1 MKKITSF
8 ILICFFTP
16 VLFAQGFSSLQQ
28 RKLTNA
34 LAAISNLYVD
44 SINDKKI
51 VENTLTAILKEL
63 DPHSVYIPKE
73 EVERVNEPLEG
84 SFEGVGIQFQL
95 LDDTLLVAQTIAGCP
110 AAKVGVLPG
119 DRIIYIGTELIAGV
133 KMQNSDIMKRLRG
146 PKGSEVSVKILRGGK
161 SELIEFKIIRD
172 KIPLYSVDA
181 TYMIGK
187 DIGYIKINSF
197 GASTHDEFIK
207 AFSSLQKKGM
217 KQLILSLQGNGG
229 GYLNTAQQLADEFLS
244 SNKLI
249 VYTQGLNQPKAVL
262 ESSAE
267 GNFETGKLIVLID
280 EYSAS
285 ASEIV
290 SGALQDWD
298 RAIIVGRRSFGKGL
312 VQRQFPLI
320 DGSMMRLTT
329 ARYYTPTGRCIQ
341 KSYKDGIDKYEH
353 DLVNRYNKGELLHA
367 DSIHFPDSLRYQTL
381 TLKRT
386 VYGGGGIMPDI
397 FVPMDTTR
405 FTDFH
410 RRLVALGIVNKVCVQ
425 YIDKNRSELKKKY
438 PTFEKYKKEFEV
450 DDVFLN
456 SLVSAAKKEKG
467 STLYPTKKLE
477 YVPVKLKGD
486 KDSLGLEKRSIKPQL
501 KALEP
506 SKDVTKLQLKNML
519 DKFKKDHVVDQEI
532 INKLLESTKND
543 KDSVDLIEFE
553 KSKPLIKL
561 QLKALIA
568 RDLWE
573 MNEYYQIMDADNES
587 LTKAVEILQT
597 PGAYEK
603 ILK

>member
-1 MKKITSF
+1 MKKISSF

-28 RKLTNA
+28 RKLINA
-34 LAAISNLYVD
+34 LTAISNLYVD

-51 VENTLTAILKEL
+51 VESTLTAILKEL

-73 EVERVNEPLEG
+73 EVDRVNEPLEG

-95 LDDTLLVAQTIAGCP
+95 LDDTLLVVQTIAGCP

-146 PKGSEVSVKILRGGK
+146 QKGTEVSVKIRRRGNP
-161 SELIEFKIIRD
+161 ELIDFKIIRD

-187 DIGYIKINSF
+187 EIGYIKINSF

-207 AFSSLQKKGM
+207 AFNDLKKKGM
-217 KQLILSLQGNGG
+217 KHLILSLQGNGG

-244 SNKLI
+244 RDKLI

-262 ESSAE
+262 ESTAM

-329 ARYYTPTGRCIQ
+329 ARYYTPSGRCIQ
-341 KSYKDGIDKYEH
+341 KSYKDGVDKYEL
-353 DLVNRYNKGELLHA
+353 DIVNRYKKGELLHA

-381 TLKRT
+381 NLKRT

-397 FVPMDTTR
+397 FVPMDTTSYTNYLR
-405 FTDFH
+405 KI
-410 RRLVALGIVNKVCVQ
+410 VAQGVVNKVCTQ
-425 YIDKNRSELKKKY
+425 YIDMHRADLKKKY
-438 PTFEKYKKEFEV
+438 PSF
-450 DDVFLN
+450 
-456 SLVSAAKKEKG
+456 
-467 STLYPTKKLE
+467 
-477 YVPVKLKGD
+477 
-486 KDSLGLEKRSIKPQL
+486 
-501 KALEP
+501 
-506 SKDVTKLQLKNML
+506 
-519 DKFKKDHVVDQEI
+519 DKFKKEYDIDDAFL
-532 INKLLESTKND
+532 KDLLTQAD
-543 KDSVDLIEFE
+543 KDKIKFDSAQYVIS
-553 KSKPLIKL
+553 KSFIKL

-573 MNEYYQIMDADNES
+573 MSEYYQIMDAENES

>member
-1 MKKITSF
+1 MKRISSL
-8 ILICFFTP
+8 ILISIITP
-16 VLFAQGFSSLQQ
+16 ILFAQGFSSLQQ
-28 RKLTNA
+28 RKLANA
-34 LAAISNLYVD
+34 LTAISNLYVD
-44 SINDKKI
+44 SINEKKI
-51 VENTLTAILKEL
+51 VESTLTAILKEL

-110 AAKVGVLPG
+110 AEKVGILPG

-146 PKGSEVSVKILRGGK
+146 PKGSEVTVKIHRGGV
-161 SELIEFKIIRD
+161 SELIEFKMLRD
-172 KIPLYSVDA
+172 KIPIYSVDA

-187 DIGYIKINSF
+187 EIGYIKVNSF
-197 GASTHDEFIK
+197 GSSTHEEFKK
-207 AFSSLQKKGM
+207 AFATLQKKGM
-217 KQLILSLQGNGG
+217 KHLVLSLQGNGG

-249 VYTQGLNQPKAVL
+249 VYTQGLNQPKSVL
-262 ESSAE
+262 ESTAM
-267 GNFETGKLIVLID
+267 GNFETGKLIVLVD

-298 RAIIVGRRSFGKGL
+298 RAIIVGRRTFGKGL
-312 VQRQFPLI
+312 VQRPLPLI
-320 DGSMMRLTT
+320 DGSMIRLTT

-341 KSYKDGIDKYEH
+341 KPYKDGIDKYEH
-353 DLVNRYNKGELLHA
+353 DLVNRYNNGELLHA

-381 TLKRT
+381 TLKRA

-397 FVPMDTTR
+397 FVPIDTTR

-410 RRLVALGIVNKVCVQ
+410 RKILARGILNKVCVQ
-425 YIDKNRSELKKKY
+425 FIDHNRSELKKKY
-438 PTFEKYKKEFEV
+438 SSF
-450 DDVFLN
+450 
-456 SLVSAAKKEKG
+456 
-467 STLYPTKKLE
+467 
-477 YVPVKLKGD
+477 
-486 KDSLGLEKRSIKPQL
+486 
-501 KALEP
+501 
-506 SKDVTKLQLKNML
+506 
-519 DKFKKDHVVDQEI
+519 DKFKKEYEVSEA
-532 INKLLESTKND
+532 LLNTLFSAAEKEKVKSPVIS
-543 KDSVDLIEFE
+543 KDSTIHKLEYKDPLNKSLNDTKEAKDSIGLMQFE
-553 KSKPLIKL
+553 ISKPLIKL
-561 QLKALIA
+561 QLKAMIA

-573 MNEYYQIMDADNES
+573 MNEYYQIMDAENES
-587 LTKAVEILQT
+587 LIKAVQILET